1 MGWHGI
7 AVLQLAMHR
16 DRVVE
21 RTGGYPTLDAV
32 LDPVIPSSSC
42 NSRVGGER
50 NDDRYVRWRI
60 CARLDVCAGMRSL
73 QDLNAPLVK
82 H

>member
-32 LDPVIPSSSC
+32 LEPVIPS
-42 NSRVGGER
+42 
-50 NDDRYVRWRI
+50 
-60 CARLDVCAGMRSL
+60 
-73 QDLNAPLVK
+73 
-82 H
+82 